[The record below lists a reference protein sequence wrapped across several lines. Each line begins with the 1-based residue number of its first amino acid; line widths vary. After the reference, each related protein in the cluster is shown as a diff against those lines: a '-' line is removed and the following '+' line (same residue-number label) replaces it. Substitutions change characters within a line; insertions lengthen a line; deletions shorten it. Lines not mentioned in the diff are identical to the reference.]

1 MPKFFFLTLGCPKNT
16 VDSEVMAGCLV
27 ERGYEPVLN
36 LDEYVDYAIVNTCGF
51 ILPAKEESIDRILE
65 LVEYKKQGKIGKI
78 VVAGCLVQRY
88 VKDLKKEIP
97 EIDYFVS
104 LDDIEKVVD
113 ILEKN
118 RNAEFKMPQYV
129 YSEKSPRILS
139 NSVYEYV
146 KISEGCNHSCSF
158 CAIPG
163 IRGRLRSRAIE
174 SIVNEVKN
182 LVNYGYKEIIL
193 ISQDS
198 TMYGTDLGMK
208 DGLAQLIENLNKI
221 EGDFWI
227 RVMYLF
233 PGEIT
238 DRLLNVMAQ
247 SEKVCNYI
255 DIPLQH
261 ASKRIL
267 KSMKRPGSRHEYL
280 KLIEKIRKAFSNDVF
295 IRTALI
301 VGYPGETEEDF
312 AELKNFVKEAQFNHL
327 GVFAYSHEEDTP
339 AFSLE
344 DNVSEDK
351 KIKRMNEIMEMQK
364 EISYNINKQLV
375 GSVLE
380 VIVEGYYEETEYLLK
395 ARHRGQ
401 APEIDGV
408 TLINEGFADVGDF
421 KKVSIE
427 MAMHYDIL
435 GKIL

>member
-16 VDSEVMAGCLV
+16 VDSEVMAGCLI

-65 LVEYKKQGKIGKI
+65 LVEYKKQGKIGEI

-104 LDDIEKVVD
+104 LNDIEKIVD

-163 IRGRLRSRAIE
+163 IRGRLRSRTIE
-174 SIVNEVKN
+174 SIADEVKN
-182 LVNYGYKEIIL
+182 LVDYGYREIIL

-221 EGDFWI
+221 DGDFWI

-238 DRLLNVMAQ
+238 DRLLKVMAQ

-267 KSMKRPGSRHEYL
+267 KSMKRPGSGGEYL
-280 KLIEKIRKAFSNDVF
+280 KLIEKIRKEFDNDVF

-301 VGYPGETEEDF
+301 VGYPGETEEEF
-312 AELKNFVKEAQFNHL
+312 NELKNFVKEAQFNHL
-327 GVFAYSHEEDTP
+327 GVFTYSHEEDTP

-344 DNVSEDK
+344 DSVSEDT

-364 EISYNINKQLV
+364 EISYNVNKQLV
-375 GSVLE
+375 GSVVE

-395 ARHRGQ
+395 SRHRGQ
-401 APEIDGV
+401 APDIDGV

>member
-16 VDSEVMAGCLV
+16 VDSEVMAGCLI
-27 ERGYEPVLN
+27 EKGMEPVLT
-36 LDEYVDYAIVNTCGF
+36 LDNYVDYAIVNTCGF

-65 LVEYKKQGKIGKI
+65 LAEYKKQGKIGKL

-88 VKDLKKEIP
+88 VKELKNEIP

-104 LDDIEKVVD
+104 LDDIEKIVE
-113 ILEKN
+113 ILEKKKES
-118 RNAEFKMPQYV
+118 EFKMPQYV

-139 NSVYEYV
+139 NSVYQYV

-163 IRGRLRSRAIE
+163 IRGKLRSRSID
-174 SIVNEVKN
+174 SIVSEVKN
-182 LVNYGYKEIIL
+182 LVESGYREIIL

-198 TMYGTDLGMK
+198 TMYGTDIGIK
-208 DGLAQLIENLNKI
+208 DGLATLIESLNKI

-227 RVMYLF
+227 RVMYLY

-238 DRLLNVMAQ
+238 DRLLKVMRD

-261 ASKRIL
+261 SSKRIL
-267 KSMKRPGSRHEYL
+267 RSMKRPGDGSEYL
-280 KLIEKIRKAFSNDVF
+280 KLLEKIRQTFNNDVF
-295 IRTALI
+295 IRTAFI
-301 VGYPGETEEDF
+301 VGYPDETEEEF
-312 AELKNFVKEAQFNHL
+312 NELKKFIKEARFNHL
-327 GVFAYSHEEDTP
+327 GVFTYSHEEDTP
-339 AFSLE
+339 AFSLS
-344 DNVSEDK
+344 DNVSEDTK
-351 KIKRMNEIMEMQK
+351 VKRMNEIMEMQK

-380 VIVEGYYEETEYLLK
+380 VIVEGYFEETEYLLK
-395 ARHRGQ
+395 GRHRGQ
-401 APEIDGV
+401 APDIDGV
-408 TLINEGFADVGDF
+408 TLINEGFANVGDF
-421 KKVSIE
+421 KKISVE

>member
-16 VDSEVMAGCLV
+16 VDSQVMAGCLL
-27 ERGYEPVLN
+27 EKGFQPVLN
-36 LDEYVDYAIVNTCGF
+36 LDEFVDYAIVNTCGF

-65 LVEYKKQGKIGKI
+65 LAEFKKQGKIGKLI
-78 VVAGCLVQRY
+78 VAGCLAQRY
-88 VKDLKKEIP
+88 FKDLRKEIP

-104 LDDIEKVVD
+104 LDDIEHIVD
-113 ILEKN
+113 ILENKKQPQ
-118 RNAEFKMPQYV
+118 FKMPQYV

-139 NSVYEYV
+139 NSVYQYV

-163 IRGRLRSRAIE
+163 IRGKLRSRTIP
-174 SIVNEVKN
+174 SIVSEVKN
-182 LVNYGYKEIIL
+182 LVESGYKEIIL

-198 TMYGTDLGMK
+198 TMYGWDLGMK
-208 DGLAQLIENLNKI
+208 DGLADLLEKLNEI

-238 DRLLNVMAQ
+238 DRLLKVMAE
-247 SEKVCNYI
+247 SEKICNYI

-267 KSMKRPGSRHEYL
+267 KSMKRPGDSSSYL
-280 KLIEKIRKAFSNDVF
+280 NLIEKIRKVF
-295 IRTALI
+295 DNEVYIRTAFI
-301 VGYPGETEEDF
+301 VGYPDETDDEF
-312 AELKNFVKEAQFNHL
+312 KQLKQFIQKAQFNHL
-327 GVFAYSHEEDTP
+327 GVFTYSHEEDTP
-339 AFSLE
+339 AYALQ
-344 DNVSEDK
+344 DNVSEDTK
-351 KIKRMNEIMEMQK
+351 TQRMNEIMEMQK
-364 EISYNINKQLV
+364 EISYNINKQLE

-380 VIVEGYYEETEYLLK
+380 VIVEGYFEETEYLLK

-401 APEIDGV
+401 APDIDGV
-408 TLINEGFADVGDF
+408 TLINEGFANVGDF

>member
-1 MPKFFFLTLGCPKNT
+1 MPKFIFITLGCPKNT
-16 VDSEVMAGCLV
+16 VDSEVMAGCLL
-27 ERGYEPVLN
+27 ERGFEPVAT

-65 LVEYKKQGKIGKI
+65 LAEYKQQGKIGKL

-88 VKDLKKEIP
+88 INDLKKEIP

-104 LDDIEKVVD
+104 LDDIEQIVD
-113 ILEKN
+113 ILENNKDSQ
-118 RNAEFKMPQYV
+118 FKMPQYV

-163 IRGRLRSRAIE
+163 IRGRLRSRSID

-182 LVNYGYKEIIL
+182 LVDNGYKEIIL

-198 TMYGTDLGMK
+198 TMYGADLGMK
-208 DGLAQLIENLNKI
+208 DGLAKLLEQLDKI

-238 DRLLNVMAQ
+238 DYLLKVMAN
-247 SEKVCNYI
+247 SEKICNYI

-267 KSMKRPGSRHEYL
+267 KSMRRPGDGKEYL
-280 KLIEKIRKAFSNDVF
+280 KLIDKIRDIFNDDVF

-301 VGYPGETEEDF
+301 VGYPDETEEEF
-312 AELKNFVKEAQFNHL
+312 YELKSFVEKAKFNHL
-327 GVFAYSHEEDTP
+327 GVFTYSHEEDTP
-339 AFSLE
+339 AFSLN
-344 DNVSEDK
+344 DNVSEDTK
-351 KIKRMNEIMEMQK
+351 VKRMNEIMEMQK
-364 EISYNINKQLV
+364 EISYNINKLFEGRTLDV
-375 GSVLE
+375 V
-380 VIVEGYYEETEYLLK
+380 VEGYYEETEYLLK
-395 ARHRGQ
+395 GRHKGQ
-401 APEIDGV
+401 APDIDGV

-421 KKVSIE
+421 KRVLIE
-427 MAMHYDIL
+427 KAMYYDIL

>member
-16 VDSEVMAGCLV
+16 VDSEVMAGCLI

-51 ILPAKEESIDRILE
+51 ILPAKEESIDRVLE
-65 LVEYKKQGKIGKI
+65 LVEYKKQGKIGEI

-104 LDDIEKVVD
+104 LNDIEKIVD

-163 IRGRLRSRAIE
+163 IRGRLRSRTIE
-174 SIVNEVKN
+174 SIVDEVKN
-182 LVNYGYKEIIL
+182 LVDYGYREIIL

-238 DRLLNVMAQ
+238 DRLLKVMAQ

-267 KSMKRPGSRHEYL
+267 KSMKRPGSGGEYL
-280 KLIEKIRKAFSNDVF
+280 KLIEKIRKEFDNDVF

-301 VGYPGETEEDF
+301 VGYPGETEEEF
-312 AELKNFVKEAQFNHL
+312 NELKNFVKEAQFNHL
-327 GVFAYSHEEDTP
+327 GVFTYSHEEGTP
-339 AFSLE
+339 AYSLE
-344 DNVSEDK
+344 DSVSEDTK
-351 KIKRMNEIMEMQK
+351 TKRMNEIMEMQK

-375 GSVLE
+375 GRVLE
-380 VIVEGYYEETEYLLK
+380 VVVEGYFEETKYLVK
-395 ARHRGQ
+395 SRHRGQ
-401 APEIDGV
+401 APDIDGV
-408 TLINEGFADVGDF
+408 TLINEGFANVGDF

>member
-16 VDSEVMAGCLV
+16 VDSEVMAGCLI

-65 LVEYKKQGKIGKI
+65 LVEYKKEGKIGKI

-88 VKDLKKEIP
+88 VKDLRKEIP

-104 LDDIEKVVD
+104 LDDIESIVD
-113 ILEKN
+113 ILEEKKTSQ
-118 RNAEFKMPQYV
+118 FKMPCYI

-163 IRGRLRSRAIE
+163 IKGRLRSRPLE

-182 LVNYGYKEIIL
+182 LVDYGYKEIIL

-198 TMYGTDLGMK
+198 TMYGVDLGMK
-208 DGLAQLIENLNKI
+208 DGLAQLIEELNKI

-233 PGEIT
+233 PGEIS
-238 DRLLNVMAQ
+238 DRLLKVMVKGD
-247 SEKVCNYI
+247 KVCNYI

-261 ASKRIL
+261 VSKRIL
-267 KSMKRPGSRHEYL
+267 KSMKRQGNGEEYL
-280 KLIEKIRKAFSNDVF
+280 RLIERIRKAFDNNVF

-301 VGYPGETEEDF
+301 VGYPDESNEEF
-312 AELKNFVKEAQFNHL
+312 NELKQFVKDANCNHL
-327 GVFAYSHEEDTP
+327 GVFTYSHEENTP
-339 AFSLE
+339 AYNLK
-344 DNVSEDK
+344 DNVSEDT
-351 KIKRMNEIMEMQK
+351 KIKRMNEIMEIQK

-375 GSVLE
+375 GREFE
-380 VIVEGYYEETEYLLK
+380 VVVEGYFEETEYLLK
-395 ARHRGQ
+395 ARHMGQ
-401 APEIDGV
+401 APDIDGV
-408 TLINEGFADVGDF
+408 TLINEGFANVGDF

>member
-1 MPKFFFLTLGCPKNT
+1 M
-16 VDSEVMAGCLV
+16 VDSEVMAGCLI
-27 ERGYEPVLN
+27 ERGYEPVLD
-36 LDEYVDYAIVNTCGF
+36 LEGYVDYAIVNTCGF
-51 ILPAKEESIDRILE
+51 ITPAKEESIDKILE
-65 LVEYKKQGKIGKI
+65 LAEYKQQGKIGKM
-78 VVAGCLVQRY
+78 VVSGCLVQRY

-113 ILEKN
+113 IIENKS
-118 RNAEFKMPQYV
+118 NAEFKMPQYI

-146 KISEGCNHSCSF
+146 KISEGCNHGCSF

-163 IRGRLRSRAIE
+163 IRGNLRSRSVD
-174 SIVNEVKN
+174 SIVNEVNN
-182 LVNYGYKEIIL
+182 LVDYGYNEIIL

-208 DGLAQLIENLNKI
+208 DGLAQLIESLNEI

-267 KSMKRPGSRHEYL
+267 KSMKRPGSGEDYL

-301 VGYPGETEEDF
+301 VGYPGETEEEF
-312 AELKNFVKEAQFNHL
+312 AEIKNFVKEAQFNHL

-344 DNVSEDK
+344 DNVSEDT
-351 KIKRMNEIMEMQK
+351 KIKRMNEIMEIQK
-364 EISYNINKQLV
+364 EISYNINKQFV
-375 GSVLE
+375 GREFE
-380 VIVEGYYEETEYLLK
+380 VVVEGYYEETEYLLK

-401 APEIDGV
+401 APDIDGV

>member
-27 ERGYEPVLN
+27 EKGYEPVLN
-36 LDEYVDYAIVNTCGF
+36 LESYVDYAIVNTCGF

-65 LVEYKKQGKIGKI
+65 LVEYKKEGKIGKI

-88 VKDLKKEIP
+88 VRDLRKEIP

-104 LDDIEKVVD
+104 LDDIETIVD
-113 ILEKN
+113 ILENKKSSH
-118 RNAEFKMPQYV
+118 FKMPQYI

-163 IRGRLRSRAIE
+163 IKGRLRSRPLE

-182 LVNYGYKEIIL
+182 LVDYGYKEIIL

-198 TMYGTDLGMK
+198 TMYGVDLGMK
-208 DGLAQLIENLNKI
+208 DGLAKLIEELNKI
-221 EGDFWI
+221 EGDFWV

-233 PGEIT
+233 PGEIS
-238 DRLLNVMAQ
+238 DRLLKVMAE
-247 SEKVCNYI
+247 SDKVCNYI

-261 ASKRIL
+261 VSKRIL
-267 KSMKRPGSRHEYL
+267 KSMKRQGDGKEYL
-280 KLIEKIRKAFSNDVF
+280 TLLDRIRKEFDNNVF

-301 VGYPGETEEDF
+301 VGYPGESNEEF
-312 AELKNFVKEAQFNHL
+312 NELKQFIKDANFNHL
-327 GVFAYSHEEDTP
+327 GVFTYSHEEDTP
-339 AFSLE
+339 AYNLI
-344 DNVSEDK
+344 DNVSEDT
-351 KIKRMNEIMEMQK
+351 KIKRMKEIMEIQK

-375 GSVLE
+375 GREFE
-380 VIVEGYYEETEYLLK
+380 VVVEGYFEETEYLLK

-401 APEIDGV
+401 APEIDGI
-408 TLINEGFADVGDF
+408 TLINEGFANVGDF
-421 KKVSIE
+421 KRVFIE

>member
-16 VDSEVMAGCLV
+16 VDSEVMAGCLI

-51 ILPAKEESIDRILE
+51 ILPAKEESIDRVLE
-65 LVEYKKQGKIGKI
+65 LVEYKKQGKIGEI

-104 LDDIEKVVD
+104 LNDIEKIVD

-118 RNAEFKMPQYV
+118 RNVEFKMPHYI

-163 IRGRLRSRAIE
+163 IRGRLRSRTIE
-174 SIVNEVKN
+174 SIVDEVKN
-182 LVNYGYKEIIL
+182 LVDYGYREIIL

-238 DRLLNVMAQ
+238 DRLLKVMAQ

-267 KSMKRPGSRHEYL
+267 KSMKRPGSGGEYL
-280 KLIEKIRKAFSNDVF
+280 KLIEKIRKEFDNDVF

-301 VGYPGETEEDF
+301 VGYPGETEEEF
-312 AELKNFVKEAQFNHL
+312 NELKNFVKEAQFNHL
-327 GVFAYSHEEDTP
+327 GVFTYSHEEGTP
-339 AFSLE
+339 AYSLE
-344 DNVSEDK
+344 DSVSEDTK
-351 KIKRMNEIMEMQK
+351 TKRMNEIMEMQK

-375 GSVLE
+375 GRVLE
-380 VIVEGYYEETEYLLK
+380 VVVEGYFEETKYLVK
-395 ARHRGQ
+395 SRHRGQ
-401 APEIDGV
+401 APDIDGV
-408 TLINEGFADVGDF
+408 TLINEGFANVGDF